1 MEARVMQR
9 TVLLDNKGLTLVEVM
24 ISLLVF
30 LLVSLAMMQTAL
42 VSIEANATNYL
53 RDEAV
58 SVADMLMTEAK
69 NGSATSAGFDVLH
82 NNVES
87 VTRPVRNI
95 PDPGVTFTITRTEN
109 YVNPPKNTAK
119 VVSIAVAW
127 QWRGGAHTHTV
138 TGVVRNPL

>member
-1 MEARVMQR
+1 MQR

-53 RDEAV
+53 RDEAT

-69 NGSATSAGFDVLH
+69 NGSATSTGFDALT
-82 NNVES
+82 NTVET
-87 VTRPVRNI
+87 VDRPVRNI
-95 PDPGVTFTITRTEN
+95 PGGVTFTITRTEN
-109 YVNPPKNTAK
+109 YVNPPINAAK

-127 QWRGGAHTHTV
+127 EWKGEAHTHTV